1 VRTYFDDMSNGQDP
15 REIITPDAFS
25 VAPELLGLP
34 LAHPWRRAAA
44 ILIDLSL
51 IGLLANARGVLLA
64 LAGGSFLFWLAF
76 RGRKA
81 GLGSKMARATIGCGG
96 AVIVFVA
103 VLAVWGTMFLDE
115 DSVLFEAQVVGGEAV
130 PVTLGAA
137 ADLMSLLGTSDTT
150 EAEEAAARVVRRLEE
165 QGISPGQMRAVLDD
179 LADDT
184 DEPVVRAIERAI
196 GSASEQAPADEELS
210 LDSLL
215 FAFSDARA
223 SGDTAA
229 ERSIAPLLGPRV
241 AADEWNEREQQIVR
255 LEARNEGL
263 AAELQSTEEAL
274 EEERDRGLISTIL
287 AFLDELGLGIGW
299 SGLYFTFLT
308 AFFKGRT
315 PGKRVLGIRVVK
327 LDGNAISY
335 WVAFERFGGYA
346 ASLFTGMEGFL
357 RILWDRNRQ
366 GLEDKL
372 AETVVI
378 RETKEARAQLAVGA
392 AERGL
397 SDRPWKGGPVPGT

>member
-1 VRTYFDDMSNGQDP
+1 MSNGQDP

-64 LAGGSFLFWLAF
+64 LTGGSFLFWLAF

-81 GLGSKMARATIGCGG
+81 GLGSKMARATIGCSG

-103 VLAVWGTMFLDE
+103 VLAVWGTIFLDE
-115 DSVLFEAQVVGGEAV
+115 DSVLFEAESEGGEAV

-137 ADLMSLLGTSDTT
+137 ADLLSLLGSSDTT

-165 QGISPGQMRAVLDD
+165 QGIAPSQMRAVLEDM
-179 LADDT
+179 ADDA

-196 GSASEQAPADEELS
+196 GSTSEMAPGYGELS

-215 FAFSDARA
+215 EAFSAARA
-223 SGDTAA
+223 AGDTAA

-241 AADEWNEREQQIVR
+241 AEDEWNAREMQIVR

-274 EEERDRGLISTIL
+274 EAERDRGLISTIL

-327 LDGNAISY
+327 LDASAISY
-335 WVAFERFGGYA
+335 WIAFERFGGYA

-392 AERGL
+392 AERGM
-397 SDRPWKGGPVPGT
+397 SNRPWKGGPVPGT

>member
-1 VRTYFDDMSNGQDP
+1 MSNGQDP

-115 DSVLFEAQVVGGEAV
+115 DSVLFEAQGVGGEAL

-179 LADDT
+179 LADDA
-184 DEPVVRAIERAI
+184 DEPVARAIERAI

-215 FAFSDARA
+215 FAFSAARA

-229 ERSIAPLLGPRV
+229 EMSIAPLLGPRV

-397 SDRPWKGGPVPGT
+397 SDRPWEGGPVPGT

>member
-1 VRTYFDDMSNGQDP
+1 MSNGQDP

-64 LAGGSFLFWLAF
+64 LTGGSFLFWLAF

-81 GLGSKMARATIGCGG
+81 GLGSKMARATIGCSG

-103 VLAVWGTMFLDE
+103 VLAVWGTIFLDE
-115 DSVLFEAQVVGGEAV
+115 DSVLFEAESEGGEAV

-137 ADLMSLLGTSDTT
+137 ADLLSLLGSSDTT

-165 QGISPGQMRAVLDD
+165 QGIAPSQMRAVLEDM
-179 LADDT
+179 ADDA

-196 GSASEQAPADEELS
+196 GSTSEMAPGYGELS

-215 FAFSDARA
+215 EAFSAARA
-223 SGDTAA
+223 AGDTAA

-241 AADEWNEREQQIVR
+241 AEDEWNAREMQIVR

-274 EEERDRGLISTIL
+274 EAERDRGLISTIL

-327 LDGNAISY
+327 LDASAINY
-335 WVAFERFGGYA
+335 WIAFERFGGYA

-392 AERGL
+392 AERGM
-397 SDRPWKGGPVPGT
+397 SNRPWKGGPVPGT

>member
-1 VRTYFDDMSNGQDP
+1 MRTYLYTMSYAQDP

-64 LAGGSFLFWLAF
+64 LTGGTFLFWLAF

-81 GLGSKMARATIGCGG
+81 GIGSTVARATIGCSG

-103 VLAVWGTMFLDE
+103 VLAVWGTLFLDE
-115 DSVLFEAQVVGGEAV
+115 DSVLFEAQGEGGEAV

-137 ADLMSLLGTSDTT
+137 SDLLSLLGSSDTT
-150 EAEEAAARVVRRLEE
+150 EAEAAAARVVRRLEE
-165 QGISPGQMRAVLDD
+165 QGIAPSRMRAVLDD
-179 LADDT
+179 LGDDADG
-184 DEPVVRAIERAI
+184 PVARAIERAI
-196 GSASEQAPADEELS
+196 GSTTELAPGDDELS

-215 FAFSDARA
+215 DAFSAARA

-229 ERSIAPLLGPRV
+229 ERSIAPMLGPRV
-241 AADEWNEREQQIVR
+241 AEDEWNAREQQIVR

-274 EEERDRGLISTIL
+274 EVERNRGLISTIL

-327 LDGNAISY
+327 LDGTAISY

-392 AERGL
+392 AERAI
-397 SDRPWKGGPVPGT
+397 SDRPWKEGPVPGT

>member
-1 VRTYFDDMSNGQDP
+1 MRTYFDDMSNGQDP